1 MIPFRKMLVL
11 GLIAVLSCS
20 DLEDEDRITIL
31 NYLDT
36 RNLISTDTSGVYVV
50 ITKPGD
56 QSRPG
61 EKATIILSYK
71 GYYTDGVV
79 FDQSPQEQ
87 KVTLKLPFALK
98 GLQYGLGKFGKMSEG
113 SIIRP
118 SGIGY
123 GSNPPFG
130 VRKNAILIYDV
141 KVDDFN

>member
-1 MIPFRKMLVL
+1 MISKFLISEQMIPFRKMLVL

-61 EKATIILSYK
+61 EKLLSYYHTK
-71 GYYTDGVV
+71 DT
-79 FDQSPQEQ
+79 
-87 KVTLKLPFALK
+87 TL
-98 GLQYGLGKFGKMSEG
+98 ME
-113 SIIRP
+113 
-118 SGIGY
+118 
-123 GSNPPFG
+123 
-130 VRKNAILIYDV
+130 
-141 KVDDFN
+141 

>member
-1 MIPFRKMLVL
+1 MHRHIRSL
-11 GLIAVLSCS
+11 CS
-20 DLEDEDRITIL
+20 HHK
-31 NYLDT
+31 T
-36 RNLISTDTSGVYVV
+36 R
-50 ITKPGD
+50 
-56 QSRPG
+56 RPKQAWR
-61 EKATIILSYK
+61 KATIILSYK

-113 SIIRP
+113 SIIIP